1 MRQDGFRSP
10 LQLRE
15 KKGLSV
21 NRLSKSKLRLKIFC
35 AFLTILLMYFHK
47 PDFFSNKVWLVEG
60 FIDVDAVFISLSLL
74 LSSSVPGS
82 PVARRESCTSS
93 CFLPFFTLAEKET
106 IKWLSF
112 TFT

>member
-1 MRQDGFRSP
+1 MRQNGFRSP

-21 NRLSKSKLRLKIFC
+21 NRTSKSKLRILKIFF
-35 AFLTILLMYFHK
+35 AFLTIRLMYFHK
-47 PDFFSNKVWLVEG
+47 PDFSSNKVWLVEG

-93 CFLPFFTLAEKET
+93 CFLPFFTLAETET
-106 IKWLSF
+106 IK
-112 TFT
+112 

>member
-21 NRLSKSKLRLKIFC
+21 NRPSKSNLRILKIFC
-35 AFLTILLMYFHK
+35 AFLTIRLMYFHK
-47 PDFFSNKVWLVEG
+47 PDFSSNKVWLVEG
-60 FIDVDAVFISLSLL
+60 FIDVDPVFISLSLL

-93 CFLPFFTLAEKET
+93 CFLPFFTSAETET
-106 IKWLSF
+106 IK
-112 TFT
+112 

>member
-21 NRLSKSKLRLKIFC
+21 KRPSKSKLRLKI
-35 AFLTILLMYFHK
+35 LTILLMYFHK
-47 PDFFSNKVWLVEG
+47 PDFSSNKVWLVEG

>member
-21 NRLSKSKLRLKIFC
+21 NRPSKSKLRILKIFC
-35 AFLTILLMYFHK
+35 AFLTIRLMYFHK
-47 PDFFSNKVWLVEG
+47 PDFSSNKVWLVEG

-74 LSSSVPGS
+74 LSCSVPGS

-93 CFLPFFTLAEKET
+93 CFLPFFTLAEK
-106 IKWLSF
+106 
-112 TFT
+112 

>member
-21 NRLSKSKLRLKIFC
+21 NRPSKSKLRILKIFC
-35 AFLTILLMYFHK
+35 AFLTIRLMYFHK
-47 PDFFSNKVWLVEG
+47 PDFSSNKVWLVEG

-74 LSSSVPGS
+74 LSSSVP
-82 PVARRESCTSS
+82 VARRESCTSS
-93 CFLPFFTLAEKET
+93 CFLPFFTSAETET
-106 IKWLSF
+106 IK
-112 TFT
+112 

>member
-21 NRLSKSKLRLKIFC
+21 NRPSKSKLRILKIFC
-35 AFLTILLMYFHK
+35 AFLTIRLMYFHK
-47 PDFFSNKVWLVEG
+47 PDFSSNKVWLVEG

-93 CFLPFFTLAEKET
+93 CFLPFFTLAEMET
-106 IKWLSF
+106 IK
-112 TFT
+112 